1 MSNTNNFQ
9 VQDLQVDDAVLQIR
23 LQPNGV
29 NQSVSNG
36 FVVQDV
42 LNNQVVEEA
51 NIIEIQDGGSV
62 SIITGGLDVTVN
74 EALNVAAIEYAS
86 L

>member
-23 LQPNGV
+23 LQPNGT
-29 NQSVSNG
+29 NKSVSNG

-51 NIIEIQDGGSV
+51 NIIEIQTGGGG

-74 EALNVAAIEYAS
+74 EALNVAAIEYI
-86 L
+86 

>member
-9 VQDLQVDDAVLQIR
+9 VQDLQVDDAVLQIQ
-23 LQPNGV
+23 LQPNGT

-51 NIIEIQDGGSV
+51 NIIEIQTGGGG

-74 EALNVAAIEYAS
+74 EALNVAAIEYI
-86 L
+86 

>member
-9 VQDLQVDDAVLQIR
+9 VQDLQVDDALLQIR
-23 LQPNGV
+23 LQPNVV

>member
-23 LQPNGV
+23 LQPNGT
-29 NQSVSNG
+29 NKSVSNG

-51 NIIEIQDGGSV
+51 NIIDIQNGGGG

-74 EALNVAAIEYAS
+74 EALNVAAIEYI
-86 L
+86 

>member
-51 NIIEIQDGGSV
+51 NIIEIQTGGGG

-74 EALNVAAIEYAS
+74 EALNVAAIEYI
-86 L
+86 

>member
-51 NIIEIQDGGSV
+51 NIIEIQTGGSV